1 MFARA
6 TSFGVPSKKAR
17 LEMMAR
23 VQQKQEVP
31 ESALFFQINIKLKDS
46 FTDPNGFFP
55 ALSKCNLMEEAP
67 MNMSIS
73 FEEG

>member
-6 TSFGVPSKKAR
+6 TSFGTPSKKAR

-23 VQQKQEVP
+23 VQEKQEVP
-31 ESALFFQINIKLKDS
+31 DSALFFQINIKLKES

-55 ALSKCNLMEEAP
+55 ALQASSMMKEAP
-67 MNMSIS
+67 MNLSVS